1 MNHAEG
7 GPPNPAAPDFTFQ
20 HSVHVI
26 GFSPDELRRRAL
38 HEAARFFGDD
48 AELHVVSAE
57 SEPDP
62 EYDGRYKAT
71 VVFRQVEL

>member
-1 MNHAEG
+1 MSDLPGDRLH
-7 GPPNPAAPDFTFQ
+7 PAAPDFTFK
-20 HSVHVI
+20 HTVHVI
-26 GFSPDELRRRAL
+26 GFNPEELRSRAL
-38 HEAARFFGDD
+38 QAATRFFGSD

-71 VVFRQVEL
+71 VVFRQVQA